1 MLKIVVLSTAVRSTI
16 PRGAYRDFGRPA
28 KDDMHRRV
36 SIENGKQHLLRNDIR
51 RSHAVSLLRFP
62 SLMSPL
68 NLLPAYPFPSPQTPH
83 SFPASDALIPCP
95 MPTSSSCPSSPLHA
109 PPLPPLAHPVLART
123 PLPSSHHNAP
133 LFIPPHP
140 LALSRHIF
148 RSHPSALPP
157 PLLLPPLACSP
168 PLLPPPPLAF
178 SPPLLLSL
186 PFAFLHL
193 LL

>member
-16 PRGAYRDFGRPA
+16 PRGAYRDFGWPA
-28 KDDMHRRV
+28 RDDMHRRV

-51 RSHAVSLLRFP
+51 RSHAVPLLRFP

-83 SFPASDALIPCP
+83 AFPASDALIPCP

-123 PLPSSHHNAP
+123 PLPSSHHMLLY
-133 LFIPPHP
+133 LFLLI
-140 LALSRHIF
+140 
-148 RSHPSALPP
+148 
-157 PLLLPPLACSP
+157 LLLYLVISFFLILLLFLLHSFLLLLLHFLLHSFFHFLLLFSTSYSDPLLACSC
-168 PLLPPPPLAF
+168 F
-178 SPPLLLSL
+178 
-186 PFAFLHL
+186 
-193 LL
+193 